1 MPKVLLGKN
10 IIDRP
15 VYWEIEKEKNPHLL
29 VLGTSGCGKTETL
42 KAIIQDLN
50 KANCPSMISDFHNEF
65 SGVGKNV
72 LNMRQVGMN
81 PLEFSENEMPETIVY
96 EVAGIMKKI
105 FGLGEI
111 QESIL
116 RQAIKNSYLNLGID
130 MRSTGPSDICPTFAD
145 VKQEISKLESNS
157 NKRNIESL
165 MSRIEPLFELDVF
178 HSKTTVSFA
187 ELLNGT
193 TVVELKP
200 FPTEMIK
207 SAVAEFFLAKL
218 SYYVYSLDKTKQM
231 KLYCVVDEA
240 HRLMY
245 EGSPLDRFLRES
257 RKYGVGVILASQRPT
272 DFNETVLANAGVLL
286 SFQCTLEKDAAF
298 VGRQLGVD
306 SNKIRNLVE
315 PGTGYVKFSRGEKA
329 ERVKITRLEERM
341 TDEEKKEMKAM
352 IKKCEKKPE
361 KKKDPEAAPPPLT
374 DEEPKNETDDKDITE
389 EGEKNEMD
397 EASEDEKDESLEE
410 DKKKEKKSD
419 ERKEPV
425 YDSQDAL
432 EKVKVKAEKDEL
444 EDERQELLER
454 ERLRALHEE
463 TKEKEESDATES
475 DEDSSK
481 DEDGNTDAG
490 KDKYSKKDS
499 AETSNMGS
507 LSKLFFYH
515 DEKFGSNV
523 IFRTVMISL
532 FFVIGFWLLVK
543 LNQKA
548 FVFFAIGLLW
558 TPFFAELLNVGE
570 SRKVFTMVRVIITT
584 VLLYL
589 FLAY

>member
-42 KAIIQDLN
+42 KAIIHDLN
-50 KANCPSMISDFHNEF
+50 KANCPSMIIDFHNEF

-116 RQAIKNSYLNLGID
+116 RQAIKNSYLNLSID
-130 MRSTGPSDICPTFAD
+130 MRSTGPSDVCPTFAD
-145 VKQEISKLESNS
+145 VKQEIFKLESNS
-157 NKRNIESL
+157 NKRNIDSL

-193 TVVELKP
+193 TVVQLKA

-218 SYYVYSLDKTKQM
+218 SYYVYSLEKSKQM

-286 SFQCTLEKDAAF
+286 SFQCTLEKDASF

-329 ERVKITRLEERM
+329 ERVKITRLEDRM
-341 TDEEKKEMKAM
+341 TDEEKKDMKAM
-352 IKKCEKKPE
+352 LKKCEKKPE
-361 KKKDPEAAPPPLT
+361 KKKDTEAAPPPLI
-374 DEEPKNETDDKDITE
+374 DDAPKSETDDKDVSE
-389 EGEKNEMD
+389 
-397 EASEDEKDESLEE
+397 EDENGQTPTDEKTESPEE
-410 DKKKEKKSD
+410 DKKKEKKGD
-419 ERKEPV
+419 LRKEPV
-425 YDSQDAL
+425 YDSPEDL
-432 EKVKVKAEKDEL
+432 KTEKAKAEKDEL

-463 TKEKEESDATES
+463 SKEKEESDATDSEDDNSGDDEEES
-475 DEDSSK
+475 DE
-481 DEDGNTDAG
+481 G
-490 KDKYSKKDS
+490 KTKSSKKDS
-499 AETSNMGS
+499 AENSNIGT
-507 LSKLFFYH
+507 LPKIFFYH

-523 IFRTVMISL
+523 IFRTAMISL
-532 FFVIGFWLLVK
+532 FFVIGLWLLVK